1 MVTRPGRVAT
11 LLAGVLALV
20 VLASLATLTIGAEPS
35 ASPAALFEGGDP
47 RSDGAGPG
55 LVGSP
60 LLILLGVVLL
70 GILTAAATVLI
81 VRVSQRD

>member
-1 MVTRPGRVAT
+1 VSRPAGLAL
-11 LLAGVLALV
+11 LLALIA
-20 VLASLATLTIGAEPS
+20 LASLATLAIGAEPS

-47 RSDGAGPG
+47 RSEGEGPG

-70 GILTAAATVLI
+70 GTVTAGATVLI
-81 VRVSQRD
+81 ARFAGRD

>member
-1 MVTRPGRVAT
+1 VSRPAGLAL
-11 LLAGVLALV
+11 LLALIA
-20 VLASLATLTIGAEPS
+20 LASLATLAIGAEPS

-47 RSDGAGPG
+47 RSEGEGPG

-70 GILTAAATVLI
+70 GTVTAGATVLI
-81 VRVSQRD
+81 ARFAQRE

>member
-1 MVTRPGRVAT
+1 MVTRPGSAAT
-11 LLAGVLALV
+11 LLAVMVAFMALASVATLAL
-20 VLASLATLTIGAEPS
+20 GAEPS

-60 LLILLGVVLL
+60 LVILLGVVLL